1 MSVDEMAYNIAPT
14 FLIHIKR
21 KYSPAIL
28 VSFAPEFRGQIS
40 TRQRWW
46 INTFLHKGESNQY

>member
-21 KYSPAIL
+21 NYSPAIL

-40 TRQRWW
+40 TRQRW
-46 INTFLHKGESNQY
+46 